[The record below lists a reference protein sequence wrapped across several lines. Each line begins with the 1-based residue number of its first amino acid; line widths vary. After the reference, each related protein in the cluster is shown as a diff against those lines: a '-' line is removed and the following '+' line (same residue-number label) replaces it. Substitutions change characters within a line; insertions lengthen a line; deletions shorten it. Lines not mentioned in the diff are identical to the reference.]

1 MNLNTNIFE
10 QHTYSSGDSSPS
22 KSDATFF
29 SRRGERDEVLE
40 ATTNLQI
47 DLSKLITEG
56 F

>member
-1 MNLNTNIFE
+1 MNLNTKIFE
-10 QHTYSSGDSSPS
+10 QHTSGDSHTDL
-22 KSDATFF
+22 KATRLFF
-29 SRRGERDEVLE
+29 CDFHERDEVLE